1 MIKIAMIGIMA
12 VFLAMFL
19 KRDRQEF
26 GILVILTGCLLILFL
41 SVEKIRVVLDGINRL
56 KLALGDGSTYVEILL
71 KMLGITY
78 VAEFSANLCKDAG
91 FGAIANQIE
100 FYGKVMLIAVSI
112 PILFSLIETIGQI

>member
-1 MIKIAMIGIMA
+1 MIKIAMIGIMV

-19 KRDRQEF
+19 KQDRQEF

-100 FYGKVMLIAVSI
+100 FYGKVILIAVSI
-112 PILFSLIETIGQI
+112 PILFSLVETIGQI

>member
-112 PILFSLIETIGQI
+112 PILFSLIETMGQI

>member
-1 MIKIAMIGIMA
+1 MIKVAMIGIMA

-26 GILVILTGCLLILFL
+26 SILVILAGCLLILFL
-41 SVEKIRVVLDGINRL
+41 SVGKIQVVLEGVNRL
-56 KLALGDGSTYVEILL
+56 KQALGEGSAYVEILL

-112 PILFSLIETIGQI
+112 PILFSLVETIGQI

>member
-1 MIKIAMIGIMA
+1 MIGIMA

>member
-41 SVEKIRVVLDGINRL
+41 SVEKIRVVLDGIHRL

>member
-1 MIKIAMIGIMA
+1 MIKVAMIGIMA
-12 VFLAMFL
+12 VFLAMSL

-26 GILVILTGCLLILFL
+26 GILVILAGCLLILFL
-41 SVEKIRVVLDGINRL
+41 SIGRLQVVLEGINRL
-56 KLALGDGSTYVEILL
+56 KQALGEGAAYVEILL

-100 FYGKVMLIAVSI
+100 FYGKLMLIAVSI
-112 PILFSLIETIGQI
+112 PILFSLVETIGQL